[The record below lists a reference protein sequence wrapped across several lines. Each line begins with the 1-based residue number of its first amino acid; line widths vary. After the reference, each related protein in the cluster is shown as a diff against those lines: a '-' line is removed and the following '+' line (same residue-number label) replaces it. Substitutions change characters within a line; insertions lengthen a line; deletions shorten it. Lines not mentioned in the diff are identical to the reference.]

1 MKRIAIIAGSL
12 LLLGSTG
19 GALAWTA
26 DERRSTEDRP
36 PTAEVVTP
44 NESSHD
50 AHVSG
55 PRTVLVANEPE
66 LGTNDGSL
74 TVGYERGTKPPSSET
89 DAVVVTD
96 ENCTPDAEGVSHCR
110 NEIRMANGK
119 TVRVQH
125 DHRMHEVPC
134 LVPGEKVRLRSA

>member
-12 LLLGSTG
+12 LLLGSAG
-19 GALAWTA
+19 GALAWSA
-26 DERRSTEDRP
+26 DGRRSAEDRP
-36 PTAEVVTP
+36 PAADASTP
-44 NESSHD
+44 GESSHE
-50 AHVSG
+50 AHVAG
-55 PRTVLVANEPE
+55 PRTVLVASEPE
-66 LGTNDGSL
+66 LATNDGTL
-74 TVGYERGTKPPSSET
+74 TVGFERGMKPPASET

-96 ENCTPDAEGVSHCR
+96 ENCTPDADGVSHCR

>member
-26 DERRSTEDRP
+26 DGRRSTEDRP

-44 NESSHD
+44 SESSQD

-96 ENCTPDAEGVSHCR
+96 ENCTPDAKGVSHCR
-110 NEIRMANGK
+110 NEIRMASGK